1 MDGIDTAATD
11 SGSLSA
17 RIQARLPQLRGA
29 LRKLALQVL
38 DDPAAVTRS
47 TITELGEASG
57 TSPGTVQRFCRML
70 GLSGYSELRLGIAA
84 ESGSLTR
91 AGWDVT
97 IGTEITPGDTVE
109 HVQQTI
115 FAADL
120 WAMRQTI
127 SQLDPQA
134 LERAIDAVARAHRV
148 NLYGVG
154 NSSIMAH
161 QLFERLHGIGR
172 PAWAWSEVHSG
183 LASAALMQPSD
194 VAIAISYTGS
204 TREVVEMLAEAAGRR
219 ATTIALTN
227 SPDSPLADIADIVL
241 TTAVRET
248 TFRPGSFAAQHSQ
261 LLLIDILYVGVAQR
275 TYEQANSSL
284 RTTRHAVEV
293 HRGRASPVS
302 RRRAGRGG
310 DGRGRDTSEVDE
322 EGGSD
327 ERDD

>member
-1 MDGIDTAATD
+1 MSDPGAVPVDGA
-11 SGSLSA
+11 LSA

-38 DDPAAVTRS
+38 DDPGAVARS
-47 TITELGEASG
+47 TITELAEASG
-57 TSPGTVQRFCRML
+57 TSPGTVQRFCRTL
-70 GLSGYSELRLGIAA
+70 GLDGYSELRLGIAS
-84 ESGSLTR
+84 EIGRVTR

-97 IGTEITPGDTVE
+97 IGTEIGPADGVE

-127 SQLDPQA
+127 SQLDPHA
-134 LERAIDAVARAHRV
+134 LERAIDAVAAARHI
-148 NLYGVG
+148 NLYGIG
-154 NSSIMAH
+154 NSAIMAR

-183 LASAALMQPSD
+183 LASATLMQPAD
-194 VAIAISYTGS
+194 VAIAISYTGG
-204 TREVVEMLAEAAGRR
+204 TREMVEMLAEAAGRR

-275 TYEQANSSL
+275 TYEHANWALGS
-284 RTTRHAVEV
+284 TRHAVEV
-293 HRGRASPVS
+293 HRGRAARSS
-302 RRRAGRGG
+302 GG
-310 DGRGRDTSEVDE
+310 DHH
-322 EGGSD
+322 
-327 ERDD
+327 ERH